1 MEDIMNNI
9 QLPWNWEAVSENP
22 NLNSEIIEKYPNK
35 PWSFRYIASNKFSKN
50 TDVNN
55 HNVPMEYSN
64 ELFHKAIKRTN
75 IIKEELMRIT
85 WHPDR
90 VFDWCMESDDIEN

>member
-1 MEDIMNNI
+1 
-9 QLPWNWEAVSENP
+9 
-22 NLNSEIIEKYPNK
+22 
-35 PWSFRYIASNKFSKN
+35 
-50 TDVNN
+50 
-55 HNVPMEYSN
+55 MEYSN

-90 VFDWCMESDDIEN
+90 VFDWCMESDDI